1 MAAGDARYV
10 TPAEPPPHARLGT
23 APAGAVRF
31 VYDPGLSAFE
41 LAPEHPFKP
50 LRLELTKSLL
60 EAAGLLDASTLVA
73 PDALGDD
80 ELEQVH
86 DPRYVDAVRAASR
99 GAPVA
104 DAVGFGLGT
113 GDNPIFP
120 GMHEAVAR
128 VCAGTRTAVELV
140 ASGVALRAASFAG
153 GLHHAM
159 RDRASGFCVY
169 NDLAVGI
176 RHAVERHGLRV
187 AYVDLDAHHGDGV
200 QWLFYEDPRV
210 LTVSLHE
217 SGRYLFPGTGHT
229 YETGRGAGRG
239 TSVNVPLEP
248 FTEDASFLEVFDLV
262 VPPSLRA
269 FRPDLIVLQ
278 AGADMHRHDPLA
290 DLSLSLA
297 GMAESYRRMAALADE
312 LSGGRMVVTGG
323 GGYDPY
329 RTVPRAWA
337 QAWAALRGVR
347 LPERLPPAWVEAWGA
362 QLGISLPT
370 TSSEDPSTWPP
381 QPRRAAIERRNRS
394 VAQRAM
400 ATLDGIW
407 RAGTERT
414 PGHETR
420 PTP

>member
-1 MAAGDARYV
+1 MATGDASYV

-23 APAGAVRF
+23 APVGAVRF

-60 EAAGLLDASTLVA
+60 EAAGLLDASALVA

-86 DPRYVDAVRAASR
+86 DPRYVAAVRAASR

-140 ASGVALRAASFAG
+140 ASGAAHRAASFAG

-262 VPPSLRA
+262 IPPSLRA

-312 LSGGRMVVTGG
+312 LTGGRMVVTGG

-337 QAWAALRGVR
+337 HAWAALRGVH
-347 LPERLPPAWVEAWGA
+347 LPEHLPPVWVEAWGA

-370 TSSEDPSTWPP
+370 ASSEDPSAWPP

-394 VAQRAM
+394 VAQRAIT
-400 ATLDGIW
+400 TLDGIW
-407 RAGTERT
+407 RAGPERA
-414 PGHETR
+414 PGHEPR

>member
-1 MAAGDARYV
+1 M
-10 TPAEPPPHARLGT
+10 TPAEPPPHARLG
-23 APAGAVRF
+23 AASAGAVRF

-60 EAAGLLDASTLVA
+60 EAAGLLDASALVA
-73 PDALGDD
+73 PDALADD

-120 GMHEAVAR
+120 GMHEAIAR

-140 ASGVALRAASFAG
+140 ASGVARRAANFAG

-169 NDLAVGI
+169 NDLAIGI

-312 LSGGRMVVTGG
+312 LTGGRMVVTGG

-337 QAWAALRGVR
+337 HAWAALLGVP
-347 LPERLPPAWVEAWGA
+347 LPERLPLPWVEAWGA
-362 QLGISLPT
+362 QLGLSLPT
-370 TSSEDPSTWPP
+370 TSGDDPSAWSP

-407 RAGTERT
+407 RAGPGPT
-414 PGHETR
+414 PGPATR